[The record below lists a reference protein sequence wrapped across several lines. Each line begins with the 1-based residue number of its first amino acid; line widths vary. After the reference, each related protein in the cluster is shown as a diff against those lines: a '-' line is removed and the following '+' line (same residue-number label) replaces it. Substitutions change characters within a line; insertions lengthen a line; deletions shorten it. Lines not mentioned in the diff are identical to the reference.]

1 MATIRKRS
9 RKRDAILACVR
20 ATTCHPSAEWVY
32 QRLKPTIPDLSLGTV
47 YRNLSMFK
55 DEGLVI
61 SVGTVGG
68 LERFDGNTKP
78 HTHFVCT
85 RCSAV
90 LDLMDINLEDEFLAK
105 RPQTRRAAPSQ
116 TTVSA
121 STVCAPIVC
130 RRKHP
135 LNKFKSTTITIRKN
149 KKWRILS

>member
-85 RCSAV
+85 AVQRSARPDGHQPRGRV
-90 LDLMDINLEDEFLAK
+90 PAK
-105 RPQTRRAAPSQ
+105 TSTARQAASSQ

-121 STVCAPIVC
+121 STVCAPIVWQAEA
-130 RRKHP
+130 
-135 LNKFKSTTITIRKN
+135 SAE
-149 KKWRILS
+149 

>member
-90 LDLMDINLEDEFLAK
+90 LDLMDINLEDEFLQNV
-105 RPQTRRAAPSQ
+105 PQHGRQRHHRLPSQ
-116 TTVSA
+116 LLRSVPRLYAGGS
-121 STVCAPIVC
+121 
-130 RRKHP
+130 
-135 LNKFKSTTITIRKN
+135 IR
-149 KKWRILS
+149 

>member
-85 RCSAV
+85 
-90 LDLMDINLEDEFLAK
+90 
-105 RPQTRRAAPSQ
+105 PRRAAPSQ
-116 TTVSA
+116 TTGSA
-121 STVCAPIVC
+121 STACAPNVC
-130 RRKHP
+130 RRNHP
-135 LNKFKSTTITIRKN
+135 LNKFKNNTITIRKN

>member
-68 LERFDGNTKP
+68 LERFDGNITDYRLSFYGLCP
-78 HTHFVCT
+78 DC
-85 RCSAV
+85 
-90 LDLMDINLEDEFLAK
+90 M
-105 RPQTRRAAPSQ
+105 QAAN
-116 TTVSA
+116 A
-121 STVCAPIVC
+121 AE
-130 RRKHP
+130 
-135 LNKFKSTTITIRKN
+135 
-149 KKWRILS
+149 

>member
-90 LDLMDINLEDEFLAK
+90 LGGRRHHRLPAQLL
-105 RPQTRRAAPSQ
+105 RPVPRLYAGSK
-116 TTVSA
+116 
-121 STVCAPIVC
+121 CC
-130 RRKHP
+130 
-135 LNKFKSTTITIRKN
+135 
-149 KKWRILS
+149 